1 MARAKKRRESKK
13 SSEEKSIK
21 TLSLANDQDIAY
33 DFARKVYTKVG
44 KVIKSVVLFGSAAKG
59 SSEEKSDIDIVI
71 IIDDATVLWDQELI
85 SWYRE
90 EVGKIIQ
97 ANPYS
102 KPLHIN
108 TVRLTTWW
116 NEMLRGEPVVINI
129 IRWGMPLIDFGG
141 FFAPL
146 KALLAQGKIKS
157 SPEMIFITLGRG
169 PGHMARCKASMFNA
183 IEALYWTFV
192 DASHAVLI
200 AAKHSP
206 PSPEHITL
214 AMQELLV
221 KKNIFPQKYVQ
232 WYGGIYSLMH
242 AMLHQ
247 KVVDVKGSD
256 IDMWRARADEYLR
269 ESAIAIK
276 KLTGYDY

>member
-1 MARAKKRRESKK
+1 MVKTAKKTKKASEKTMSLVNDREV
-13 SSEEKSIK
+13 
-21 TLSLANDQDIAY
+21 AY
-33 DFARKVYTKVG
+33 DFAKKVYTKLG
-44 KVIKSVVLFGSAAKG
+44 KVVKSIVLFGSAAKG
-59 SSEEKSDIDIVI
+59 SAEPKSDIDIVI
-71 IIDDATVLWDQELI
+71 IIDDATILWDQELI
-85 SWYRE
+85 AWYRE
-90 EVGKIIQ
+90 EIGRIID

-116 NEMLRGEPVVINI
+116 SEMMRGEPVVVNI
-129 IRWGMPLIDFGG
+129 IRWGEPLIDFGG

-157 SPEMIFITLGRG
+157 TPEMIFITLGRG
-169 PGHMARCKASMFNA
+169 PGHMGRCKASLFNA

-192 DASHAVLI
+192 DTSHAVLI

-206 PSPEHITL
+206 PSPEHISG

-221 KKNIFPQKYVQ
+221 NKKIFPQKYVE
-232 WYGGIYSLMH
+232 WYKGIYSLMH
-242 AMLHQ
+242 GMLHQ
-247 KVVDVKGSD
+247 RVVDVKGAEV
-256 IDMWRARADEYLR
+256 DMWRARADEYLR

-276 KLTGYDY
+276 KLTGTQF

>member
-1 MARAKKRRESKK
+1 MARAKKRFKEKK
-13 SSEEKSIK
+13 SEPK
-21 TLSLANDQDIAY
+21 TLSLANDRDVAY
-33 DFARKVYTKVG
+33 DFAKKVYTKLG
-44 KVIKSVVLFGSAAKG
+44 KVIKSIVLFGSAAKG
-59 SSEEKSDIDIVI
+59 SSEQKSDIDIVV
-71 IIDDATVLWDQELI
+71 IIDDATILWDQELI
-85 SWYRE
+85 AWYRE
-90 EVGKIIQ
+90 EIGKIIN

-116 NEMLRGEPVVINI
+116 SEMMRGEPVVINI
-129 IRWGMPLIDFGG
+129 IRWGDPLIDFGG

-157 SPEMIFITLGRG
+157 TPEMIFITLGRG
-169 PGHMARCKASMFNA
+169 PGHLGRCKASLFNA

-192 DASHAVLI
+192 DTSHAVLI

-206 PSPEHITL
+206 PSPEHIAQ

-221 KKNIFPQKYVQ
+221 NKKIFPQKYVE
-232 WYGGIYSLMH
+232 WYKGIYSLMH
-242 AMLHQ
+242 GMLHQ
-247 KVVDVKGSD
+247 KVTDVKGAEV
-256 IDMWRARADEYLR
+256 DMWRARADEYLR

-276 KLTGYDY
+276 KLTGTNF